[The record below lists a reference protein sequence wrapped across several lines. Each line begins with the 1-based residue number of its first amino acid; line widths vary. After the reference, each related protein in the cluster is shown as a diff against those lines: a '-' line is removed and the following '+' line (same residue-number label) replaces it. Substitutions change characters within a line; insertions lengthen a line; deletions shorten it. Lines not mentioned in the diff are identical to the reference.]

1 MAEIDKQKEKIA
13 FFRTMFFFL
22 LASLFGLIAF
32 IFNKYSKLNEF
43 ELIMVNI
50 GGFILLIS
58 ILFTGKKLKK
68 EIEKIGEIK

>member
-13 FFRTMFFFL
+13 FFRTIFFFL

-32 IFNKYSKLNEF
+32 VFNKYPKLNEV
-43 ELIMVNI
+43 ELIIINI
-50 GGFILLIS
+50 GGLSLLIS